1 MPASR
6 SIAAAAAT
14 TTTVAAAAAAATTV
28 AATAAAGAT
37 AAAAAT
43 AIAAATAARLAWLGL
58 VDRQPATFI
67 FLIVQALD
75 RRLGLRFGVH
85 LDKTEALA
93 STGVAV
99 LNDLRALH
107 RPVLGEPSF

>member
-1 MPASR
+1 MPAGR
-6 SIAAAAAT
+6 SIAAAAAA
-14 TTTVAAAAAAATTV
+14 TTVAPAAAAATV

-37 AAAAAT
+37 AAAAA
-43 AIAAATAARLAWLGL
+43 AVAAATAARLAWLGL

-85 LDKTEALA
+85 LDETEALA

-107 RPVLGEPSF
+107 RPVLGEPSFKVG